1 MKLKKLLK
9 NLPEVVVKGSK
20 ESEITGVCSSSKLVA
35 PGNLFIARKGRTHDG
50 NRFIHGAI
58 AAGAVAILTDIYDP
72 TLRDTV
78 QLIHPDPSSIEG
90 AIAASYYQTPSDEL
104 FMVAITGTN
113 GKTTTAMYVKH
124 LLDALGIPTGL
135 IGTIEYIIGSH
146 RYEAQRTTPDVC
158 ANHKLLREMVR
169 AGCRAAVMEVTS
181 HALDQGRVGHI
192 TFDVAVF
199 TNLTPDHLDYHVT
212 MENYAQAKNLL
223 FRSLSKIT
231 SKNNERSTP
240 TAIIN
245 NDSPWAKVISE
256 GCQGR
261 ILTYSI
267 SQPSDFQAT
276 NIRFSPAGTH
286 FELADDR
293 ELGEFTC
300 PMTGRFNL
308 YNSLATLTVG
318 VAKGFSLQELQ
329 KPLASFHPVP
339 GRLERVPNTLGLSIY
354 VDYAHT
360 EDALRN
366 VLSCLKEIT
375 KGRLFSVFGCGG
387 DRDRRKRPRM
397 AAVSEELADL
407 TIITTDNPRS
417 ETAESICA
425 EILAGFSQPD
435 SHQVELD
442 RRSAIG
448 TAIKLMSPDDVLLI
462 AGKGHETRQVFAH
475 QTVDFDDRLV
485 AAEICQQLIAQ
496 PRS

>member
-20 ESEITGVCSSSKLVA
+20 EIEITGVCSSSKLVA

-50 NRFIHGAI
+50 NRFIHSAI
-58 AAGAVAILTDIYDP
+58 ASGAVAILTDIYDP
-72 TLRDTV
+72 TLRDKV

-90 AIAASYYQTPSDEL
+90 ALAASYYQKPSDEL

-113 GKTTTAMYVKH
+113 GKTTTAMYIKH
-124 LLDALGIPTGL
+124 LLDTLGIPTGL

-181 HALDQGRVGHI
+181 HALDQGRVDHI
-192 TFDVAVF
+192 IFDVAVF
-199 TNLTPDHLDYHVT
+199 TNLTQDHLDYHLT
-212 MENYAQAKNLL
+212 MENYAKAKNLL
-223 FRSLSKIT
+223 FRSLPT
-231 SKNNERSTP
+231 TTVKNNELYP

-256 GCQGR
+256 GCQAR

-267 SQPSDFQAT
+267 SRPSDFQAT
-276 NIRFSPAGTH
+276 NIRFSPEGTH
-286 FELADDR
+286 FELAENR
-293 ELGEFTC
+293 ELGKFTS

-308 YNSLATLTVG
+308 YNSLATLAVG
-318 VAKGFSLQELQ
+318 VARGFSLQELQ
-329 KPLASFHPVP
+329 EPLARFHPVP
-339 GRLERVPNTLGLSIY
+339 GRLERVPNALGRCIY

-366 VLSCLKEIT
+366 VLSCLKEVT
-375 KGRLFSVFGCGG
+375 KGRLLNVFGCGG
-387 DRDRRKRPRM
+387 ERDRLKRPHM

-407 TIITTDNPRS
+407 TIVTTDNPRS

-425 EILAGFSQPD
+425 QILAGFSRPD
-435 SHQVELD
+435 SHRVELD
-442 RRSAIG
+442 RRSAIE
-448 TAIKLMSPDDVLLI
+448 TAIKLMNPDDVLLI

-475 QTVDFDDRLV
+475 QTIDFDDRLV
-485 AAEICQQLIAQ
+485 AAEVCHQLIAQ